1 MAKTNLLYNFMIVKV
16 NHKKIFTSQTMS
28 LPLNRFDFSSFTPLP
43 AEVRI
48 LIGRRDTGKSFIV
61 RDLQQQQRQNRQ
73 QELPQDRQDIS
84 DIRKNQLRLN

>member
-1 MAKTNLLYNFMIVKV
+1 MAKTNLLDNFMIVKV

-28 LPLNRFDFSSFTPLP
+28 LPLNRFDFTPLP

-48 LIGRRDTGKSFIV
+48 LIGRRETGKSFIV
-61 RDLQQQQRQNRQ
+61 RDLQQQHNQR
-73 QELPQDRQDIS
+73 QELPQTYIDRQDIS